1 MPLFLTSLEAGSVSP
16 NLTQANTV
24 IHCDPCW
31 NPAIENQAI
40 DRAHRTGQ
48 IEQVFVCKPVAEGT
62 IEMRMSARQKR
73 KAALAGS
80 LYSASAAR
88 RQPLFTE
95 NDLAGLGQPL
105 GAS

>member
-16 NLTQANTV
+16 NLTQAGIV
-24 IHCDPCW
+24 IHCDRCW
-31 NPAIENQAI
+31 NAASENQVI

-88 RQPLFTE
+88 KQPLFTE
-95 NDLAGLGQPL
+95 NDLVELGQSL
-105 GAS
+105 SAS

>member
-16 NLTQANTV
+16 NLTQAGIV
-24 IHCDPCW
+24 IHCDRCW
-31 NPAIENQAI
+31 NAASENQVI

-48 IEQVFVCKPVAEGT
+48 SEQVFVCKPVAEGT
-62 IEMRMSARQKR
+62 IEKRMPKRQER
-73 KAALAGS
+73 KAALADS

-88 RQPLFTE
+88 KQPLFSE
-95 NDLAGLGQPL
+95 NDLAGLSQSL

>member
-1 MPLFLTSLEAGSVSP
+1 MPLFLTSLKAGSVSP

-24 IHCDPCW
+24 IHCDRCW

-48 IEQVFVCKPVAEGT
+48 SEQVFVCKPVAERT
-62 IEMRMSARQKR
+62 IEKR
-73 KAALAGS
+73 KAGLADS

-95 NDLAGLGQPL
+95 NDLAGLGQSL

>member
-16 NLTQANTV
+16 NLTQAGIV
-24 IHCDPCW
+24 IHCDRCW
-31 NPAIENQAI
+31 NAASENQVI

-48 IEQVFVCKPVAEGT
+48 SEQVFVCKPVAERT
-62 IEMRMSARQKR
+62 IEKR

-80 LYSASAAR
+80 HYNASAAR
-88 RQPLFTE
+88 RQPLFSE
-95 NDLAGLGQPL
+95 NDLAGLSQSL